1 MGEMPTDLGRGN
13 CRTVAGEYGRRRDQ
27 LFNGG
32 EDFLLERRAASKTQ
46 SAPGIAESS
55 ESYAAIRVK
64 SRGSSPSNSTIARK
78 RCGSELRTSG
88 KGSNTLT
95 L

>member
-1 MGEMPTDLGRGN
+1 MRADHPLAMGEMPTDLGRGN

-46 SAPGIAESS
+46 SAPGITE
-55 ESYAAIRVK
+55 
-64 SRGSSPSNSTIARK
+64 
-78 RCGSELRTSG
+78 
-88 KGSNTLT
+88 
-95 L
+95 